1 MSSARTYGSYED
13 LLSDPNVD
21 AVYIPL
27 PTGVRKE
34 WVLKAAAA
42 GKHVLVE
49 KPVACT
55 LADAREMAA
64 ACATNGVLLMDGVM
78 FMHNDRLSTIRSLLD
93 SRVLGERTPSKVV
106 ASFSI
111 SGDEEFFSSNIR
123 VNSDMEPHGALG
135 DLGW

>member
-1 MSSARTYGSYED
+1 
-13 LLSDPNVD
+13 VD

-55 LADAREMAA
+55 LEDAREMVA
-64 ACATNGVLLMDGVM
+64 ACAVNGVLLMDGVM
-78 FMHNDRLSTIRSLLD
+78 FMHHDRLATVRSLLD
-93 SRVLGERTPSKVV
+93 SRVLGERTPSKMV

-111 SGDEEFFSSNIR
+111 TGDDAFFSENIR
-123 VNSDMEPHGALG
+123 VDTKMEPLGALG